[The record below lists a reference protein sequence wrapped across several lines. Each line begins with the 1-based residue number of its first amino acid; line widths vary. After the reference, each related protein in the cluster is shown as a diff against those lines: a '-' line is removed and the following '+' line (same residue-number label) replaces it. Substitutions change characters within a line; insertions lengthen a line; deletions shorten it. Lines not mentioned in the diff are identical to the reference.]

1 MSKSPSELICL
12 YSAVIIV
19 VWYLIHFFT
28 SLVPKEVVQKQICS
42 EAHFSVTHFPQ
53 LDNHLAFPERLW
65 AITKKLMPVQ
75 SAHCAAAPVRVVLHS
90 AFPSKSREPGP
101 KITDWNLCSG
111 SWIYSLG
118 GLRGIY
124 KGPRVLGL
132 QQPEEIMLFTQAWR
146 LWWGLS

>member
-1 MSKSPSELICL
+1 M
-12 YSAVIIV
+12 
-19 VWYLIHFFT
+19 
-28 SLVPKEVVQKQICS
+28 VQRQICS
-42 EAHFSVTHFPQ
+42 KAHFTVTHFPQ

-75 SAHCAAAPVRVVLHS
+75 STHCAAVPVRAVLHS

-101 KITDWNLCSG
+101 KITDWNLCAA

-124 KGPRVLGL
+124 KGPRVLGFR
-132 QQPEEIMLFTQAWR
+132 QPEEIVLFAQPWK